1 MSENTPSTPEP
12 RRAQDEPVQSGE
24 PPVVEQPADQPAY
37 EEPGDQSPP
46 YVQPADQQPASE
58 QPAYEQ
64 PSYEQPGEQT
74 AYGQPTEQ
82 TAYGQPA
89 EQSAYQQQGYDQG
102 YQQGYAQ
109 QGYQQQ
115 GYQQPYG
122 QPGYGAPN
130 QLSPSDERTWS
141 IAAHLSPFLASFVG
155 LPFLGPL
162 VIYLVFRDR
171 GPFVRHHA
179 AQALNFQII
188 VAIGLLISIPLMFV
202 VIGIFTAIAIG
213 IAAIVLQIVAAIE
226 ANNGKWY
233 RYPLTPDW
241 VK

>member
-1 MSENTPSTPEP
+1 MTEYPQRP
-12 RRAQDEPVQSGE
+12 AD
-24 PPVVEQPADQPAY
+24 EQPTDQPAPGQTG
-37 EEPGDQSPP
+37 EALEPASSTEPGPSTEPGQGESPQG
-46 YVQPADQQPASE
+46 Y
-58 QPAYEQ
+58 
-64 PSYEQPGEQT
+64 GEQSYQQEY
-74 AYGQPTEQ
+74 AQEPPAGQQYPPQ
-82 TAYGQPA
+82 DYPRQD
-89 EQSAYQQQGYDQG
+89 YQQQDYP
-102 YQQGYAQ
+102 
-109 QGYQQQ
+109 QQQ
-115 GYQQPYG
+115 AYP
-122 QPGYGAPN
+122 QPGYPQHAYPASGPAP
-130 QLSPSDERTWS
+130 LSPADERTWA

-188 VAIGLLISIPLMFV
+188 VMIALVVFGLLSLAL
-202 VIGIFTAIAIG
+202 IGIPFLIATG
-213 IAAIVLQIVAAIE
+213 VAAIVFQIIAAVE

>member
-1 MSENTPSTPEP
+1 MDFRQRSREERQKTTHCQSVSGSCRSLKSRHIGAVDALNWRVLGFTSERARKSTPGVAVNVV
-12 RRAQDEPVQSGE
+12 AQQD
-24 PPVVEQPADQPAY
+24 
-37 EEPGDQSPP
+37 
-46 YVQPADQQPASE
+46 
-58 QPAYEQ
+58 
-64 PSYEQPGEQT
+64 
-74 AYGQPTEQ
+74 
-82 TAYGQPA
+82 
-89 EQSAYQQQGYDQG
+89 
-102 YQQGYAQ
+102 YAQ
-109 QGYQQQ
+109 QQAYPQAGYPQQAYPQ
-115 GYQQPYG
+115 SGPT
-122 QPGYGAPN
+122 P
-130 QLSPSDERTWS
+130 LSPADERTWA

-188 VAIGLLISIPLMFV
+188 VMIALVVFGLLSLAL
-202 VIGIFTAIAIG
+202 IGIPFLIATG
-213 IAAIVLQIVAAIE
+213 VAAIVFQIIAAVE

>member
-1 MSENTPSTPEP
+1 MSENTPSTPE
-12 RRAQDEPVQSGE
+12 
-24 PPVVEQPADQPAY
+24 
-37 EEPGDQSPP
+37 
-46 YVQPADQQPASE
+46 QQPQEPAQAQPDE
-58 QPAYEQ
+58 QVAAPQ
-64 PSYEQPGEQT
+64 PEYQPE
-74 AYGQPTEQ
+74 Y
-82 TAYGQPA
+82 
-89 EQSAYQQQGYDQG
+89 QQGYGQG
-102 YQQGYAQ
+102 YQQGYGQDYPQA
-109 QGYQQQ
+109 GYQQA

-122 QPGYGAPN
+122 QGYQQPYAAGPG
-130 QLSPSDERTWS
+130 QLSPTEERNWS

-171 GPFVRHHA
+171 GPFIRHHA

-202 VIGIFTAIAIG
+202 IVGIFTAIAIG
-213 IAAIVLQIVAAIE
+213 IAAIVFQIVAAIE

>member
-1 MSENTPSTPEP
+1 MTENTPSTPEP
-12 RRAQDEPVQSGE
+12 Q
-24 PPVVEQPADQPAY
+24 DQPEQAAQQGSY
-37 EEPGDQSPP
+37 DQGG
-46 YVQPADQQPASE
+46 YDQGGSQQS
-58 QPAYEQ
+58 
-64 PSYEQPGEQT
+64 SYEQSG
-74 AYGQPTEQ
+74 
-82 TAYGQPA
+82 
-89 EQSAYQQQGYDQG
+89 YQQQPHQAGGYPQVGYQQGG
-102 YQQGYAQ
+102 YQQGYT
-109 QGYQQQ
+109 G
-115 GYQQPYG
+115 G
-122 QPGYGAPN
+122 PN
-130 QLSPSDERTWS
+130 QLSPTDERTWS

-202 VIGIFTAIAIG
+202 LIGFVTAAIIG
-213 IAAIVLQIVAAIE
+213 IAAIVFQIVAAVE

-233 RYPLTPDW
+233 RYPMTPDW

>member
-1 MSENTPSTPEP
+1 MTDYPQRP
-12 RRAQDEPVQSGE
+12 AD
-24 PPVVEQPADQPAY
+24 EQPTDQPATGQTG
-37 EEPGDQSPP
+37 EALEPGQSTEPGQGESPQGYGEQPYQQEYAQETPAGQQYPP
-46 YVQPADQQPASE
+46 QDYPQPEYPQQQAYPASG
-58 QPAYEQ
+58 PA
-64 PSYEQPGEQT
+64 P
-74 AYGQPTEQ
+74 
-82 TAYGQPA
+82 
-89 EQSAYQQQGYDQG
+89 
-102 YQQGYAQ
+102 
-109 QGYQQQ
+109 
-115 GYQQPYG
+115 
-122 QPGYGAPN
+122 
-130 QLSPSDERTWS
+130 LSPADERTWA

-188 VAIGLLISIPLMFV
+188 VMIALVVFGLLSLV
-202 VIGIFTAIAIG
+202 LIGIPFLIATG
-213 IAAIVLQIVAAIE
+213 VAAIVFQIIAAVE

>member
-1 MSENTPSTPEP
+1 MSENPSSTPE
-12 RRAQDEPVQSGE
+12 
-24 PPVVEQPADQPAY
+24 
-37 EEPGDQSPP
+37 
-46 YVQPADQQPASE
+46 QQPRPTA
-58 QPAYEQ
+58 QPPAPDLQ
-64 PSYEQPGEQT
+64 GT
-74 AYGQPTEQ
+74 APQ
-82 TAYGQPA
+82 A
-89 EQSAYQQQGYDQG
+89 E
-102 YQQGYAQ
+102 
-109 QGYQQQ
+109 YQQQ
-115 GYQQPYG
+115 GYQQGYQQAG
-122 QPGYGAPN
+122 YQPGSEQQGYQQAGYQQAGYQQASTPGYPQPYAAAGPAP
-130 QLSPSDERTWS
+130 LSPSDERTWS

-188 VAIGLLISIPLMFV
+188 VAIGILISLPLMIIIVGFITAGIIAVAAV
-202 VIGIFTAIAIG
+202 VF
-213 IAAIVLQIVAAIE
+213 QIVAAVE

>member
-1 MSENTPSTPEP
+1 MTEHPQHPSDDQPQAGQSAQETPGAPALPEASAPEQGASTEQTPEH
-12 RRAQDEPVQSGE
+12 AY
-24 PPVVEQPADQPAY
+24 EQPT
-37 EEPGDQSPP
+37 G
-46 YVQPADQQPASE
+46 

-64 PSYEQPGEQT
+64 PTGEQAYAEQPTGEQAYAEQAPGQQAYAEQAPGQQ
-74 AYGQPTEQ
+74 AYG
-82 TAYGQPA
+82 
-89 EQSAYQQQGYDQG
+89 DQG
-102 YQQGYAQ
+102 YGQGYAQ
-109 QGYQQQ
+109 PGYQ
-115 GYQQPYG
+115 GGVAKPMT
-122 QPGYGAPN
+122 
-130 QLSPSDERTWS
+130 PSDERTWA

-162 VIYLVFRDR
+162 VIYLIFRDR

-188 VAIGLLISIPLMFV
+188 VAIGILISIPLMFV
-202 VIGIFTAIAIG
+202 IIGIVTAIVIGV
-213 IAAIVLQIVAAIE
+213 AAIVFQIVAAVE

>member
-1 MSENTPSTPEP
+1 MSENPSSTPEQQP
-12 RRAQDEPVQSGE
+12 QPTAQPPAPEPQGT
-24 PPVVEQPADQPAY
+24 ADQGYA
-37 EEPGDQSPP
+37 
-46 YVQPADQQPASE
+46 
-58 QPAYEQ
+58 
-64 PSYEQPGEQT
+64 
-74 AYGQPTEQ
+74 
-82 TAYGQPA
+82 
-89 EQSAYQQQGYDQG
+89 QQGYA
-102 YQQGYAQ
+102 QQGYAQ
-109 QGYQQQ
+109 QGYQQ
-115 GYQQPYG
+115 PYAAAG
-122 QPGYGAPN
+122 SAPM
-130 QLSPSDERTWS
+130 SPTDERNWS

-188 VAIGLLISIPLMFV
+188 VAIGILISVPLMFV
-202 VIGIFTAIAIG
+202 IVGIFTAIAIAV
-213 IAAIVLQIVAAIE
+213 AAVVFQIVAAVE

>member
-1 MSENTPSTPEP
+1 MTDYPQRP
-12 RRAQDEPVQSGE
+12 AD
-24 PPVVEQPADQPAY
+24 EQPTDQPATGQTG
-37 EEPGDQSPP
+37 EALEPAPSTEPGQSTEPAQSPEP
-46 YVQPADQQPASE
+46 GQGESPHGYGE
-58 QPAYEQ
+58 QPYQQEYAQET
-64 PSYEQPGEQT
+64 P
-74 AYGQPTEQ
+74 AGQQYPPQDYPQEG
-82 TAYGQPA
+82 YP
-89 EQSAYQQQGYDQG
+89 QQGYPQPG
-102 YQQGYAQ
+102 YQQP
-109 QGYQQQ
+109 GYQQQ
-115 GYQQPYG
+115 AYPQSGP
-122 QPGYGAPN
+122 AP
-130 QLSPSDERTWS
+130 LSPADERTWA

-188 VAIGLLISIPLMFV
+188 VMIALVVFGLLSLAL
-202 VIGIFTAIAIG
+202 IGIPFLIATG
-213 IAAIVLQIVAAIE
+213 VAAIVFQIIAAVE

>member
-12 RRAQDEPVQSGE
+12 QRPQDEPTPYDPTAE
-24 PPVVEQPADQPAY
+24 QPAY
-37 EEPGDQSPP
+37 EEPADQPPP
-46 YVQPADQQPASE
+46 YAQAADEQPVPEQPTYHQGTPE
-58 QPAYEQ
+58 QPAYQ
-64 PSYEQPGEQT
+64 
-74 AYGQPTEQ
+74 QPT
-82 TAYGQPA
+82 
-89 EQSAYQQQGYDQG
+89 YDQG
-102 YQQGYAQ
+102 TQQDYGQQAYSQQPYPQ

-115 GYQQPYG
+115 YQ
-122 QPGYGAPN
+122 GYGGRPN
-130 QLSPSDERTWS
+130 QLSPTDERTWS

-202 VIGIFTAIAIG
+202 IIGFFTAAIIG

>member
-1 MSENTPSTPEP
+1 MTEHPQDPQHAQGTQGEAQPQSPQPPE
-12 RRAQDEPVQSGE
+12 QPVQPQPGYGGQPPSGE
-24 PPVVEQPADQPAY
+24 QAGPPQFEQPQF
-37 EEPGDQSPP
+37 EQS
-46 YVQPADQQPASE
+46 
-58 QPAYEQ
+58 AYEQ
-64 PSYEQPGEQT
+64 S
-74 AYGQPTEQ
+74 
-82 TAYGQPA
+82 AYGQPA
-89 EQSAYQQQGYDQG
+89 SSPPQYGEQ
-102 YQQGYAQ
+102 
-109 QGYQQQ
+109 
-115 GYQQPYG
+115 YG
-122 QPGYGAPN
+122 PGYPQTGAPLTGPAP
-130 QLSPSDERTWS
+130 LSPADERTWS
-141 IAAHLSPFLASFVG
+141 IAAHLSPFLASLVG

-202 VIGIFTAIAIG
+202 LVGIFTAIVIG
-213 IAAIVLQIVAAIE
+213 IAAVVFQIIAAVE

>member
-1 MSENTPSTPEP
+1 MSENTSSTPEP
-12 RRAQDEPVQSGE
+12 QAPQGQPSQPAAPGEPQLPAQELSQELPPPPYEQEQPYGQAQD
-24 PPVVEQPADQPAY
+24 QPY
-37 EEPGDQSPP
+37 
-46 YVQPADQQPASE
+46 
-58 QPAYEQ
+58 
-64 PSYEQPGEQT
+64 
-74 AYGQPTEQ
+74 
-82 TAYGQPA
+82 
-89 EQSAYQQQGYDQG
+89 
-102 YQQGYAQ
+102 
-109 QGYQQQ
+109 QQ
-115 GYQQPYG
+115 GYQQPYAAG
-122 QPGYGAPN
+122 PAP
-130 QLSPSDERTWS
+130 LSPTDERNWS

-188 VAIGLLISIPLMFV
+188 VAIGILISVPLMFV
-202 VIGIFTAIAIG
+202 LVGFVTAAIIAV
-213 IAAIVLQIVAAIE
+213 AAIVFQIVAAVE

>member
-1 MSENTPSTPEP
+1 MTEYPQRP
-12 RRAQDEPVQSGE
+12 AD
-24 PPVVEQPADQPAY
+24 EQPTDQPATGQTG
-37 EEPGDQSPP
+37 EALEPASSTEPGPSTEPGQGESPQG
-46 YVQPADQQPASE
+46 YGE
-58 QPAYEQ
+58 QP
-64 PSYEQPGEQT
+64 
-74 AYGQPTEQ
+74 
-82 TAYGQPA
+82 
-89 EQSAYQQQGYDQG
+89 YQQE
-102 YQQGYAQ
+102 YAQ
-109 QGYQQQ
+109 EPPAGQQYPPQ
-115 GYQQPYG
+115 DYPQQDYQQPDYPQQQAYP
-122 QPGYGAPN
+122 QPGYPQHAYPASGPAP
-130 QLSPSDERTWS
+130 LSPADERTWA

-188 VAIGLLISIPLMFV
+188 VMIALVVFGLLSLAL
-202 VIGIFTAIAIG
+202 IGIPFLIATG
-213 IAAIVLQIVAAIE
+213 VAAIVFQIIAAVE

>member
-12 RRAQDEPVQSGE
+12 QRPQDEPSRSS
-24 PPVVEQPADQPAY
+24 EQPEYEPTAEQPGYDATAGQPAY
-37 EEPGDQSPP
+37 EEPADQPPP
-46 YVQPADQQPASE
+46 YAQPADEQSAPEQPTYQQVTPE
-58 QPAYEQ
+58 QPAY
-64 PSYEQPGEQT
+64 
-74 AYGQPTEQ
+74 
-82 TAYGQPA
+82 
-89 EQSAYQQQGYDQG
+89 QQQAYDQG
-102 YQQGYAQ
+102 SQQDHGQQGYAQ
-109 QGYQQQ
+109 QDYGQQGYGQQPYPQQ
-115 GYQQPYG
+115 GYQ
-122 QPGYGAPN
+122 PGYGGAPN
-130 QLSPSDERTWS
+130 QLSPTDERTWS

-202 VIGIFTAIAIG
+202 VIGI
-213 IAAIVLQIVAAIE
+213 AAIVLQIVAAIE

>member
-1 MSENTPSTPEP
+1 MTENPSSTPE
-12 RRAQDEPVQSGE
+12 
-24 PPVVEQPADQPAY
+24 
-37 EEPGDQSPP
+37 
-46 YVQPADQQPASE
+46 QQPQQE
-58 QPAYEQ
+58 
-64 PSYEQPGEQT
+64 
-74 AYGQPTEQ
+74 
-82 TAYGQPA
+82 
-89 EQSAYQQQGYDQG
+89 YQQQEYPQQQAPASG
-102 YQQGYAQ
+102 YQQTPPSGY
-109 QGYQQQ
+109 QQ
-115 GYQQPYG
+115 GYQQPYAS
-122 QPGYGAPN
+122 PGPAP
-130 QLSPSDERTWS
+130 LSPSDERTWS

-188 VAIGLLISIPLMFV
+188 VAIGILISVPLMFV
-202 VIGIFTAIAIG
+202 LVGFITAAVIA
-213 IAAIVLQIVAAIE
+213 IAAIVFQIVAAVE

>member
-1 MSENTPSTPEP
+1 MSENTPSTP
-12 RRAQDEPVQSGE
+12 G
-24 PPVVEQPADQPAY
+24 
-37 EEPGDQSPP
+37 
-46 YVQPADQQPASE
+46 QQPQEPAQRQPDE
-58 QPAYEQ
+58 QVATPEAEPA
-64 PSYEQPGEQT
+64 
-74 AYGQPTEQ
+74 
-82 TAYGQPA
+82 
-89 EQSAYQQQGYDQG
+89 QGHDQDDPQGG
-102 YQQGYAQ
+102 YQQTGYEQTGPEQ
-109 QGYQQQ
+109 QAGYQQAGYEPQ
-115 GYQQPYG
+115 AGYQQAGYEQAGYQQPYG
-122 QPGYGAPN
+122 QGYQQPYAAGPR
-130 QLSPSDERTWS
+130 QLSPTDERNWS

-171 GPFVRHHA
+171 GPFIRHHA

-202 VIGIFTAIAIG
+202 VVGIFTAIAIG

>member
-1 MSENTPSTPEP
+1 MTDYPQRP
-12 RRAQDEPVQSGE
+12 AD
-24 PPVVEQPADQPAY
+24 EQPTDQPATGQTG
-37 EEPGDQSPP
+37 EALEPAPSADAGQSTEPGQGEWPQG
-46 YVQPADQQPASE
+46 YGE
-58 QPAYEQ
+58 QPYQQEYAQETPAGQQYPPQDYPQQDYPQQQAY
-64 PSYEQPGEQT
+64 PQPG
-74 AYGQPTEQ
+74 YP
-82 TAYGQPA
+82 
-89 EQSAYQQQGYDQG
+89 QQQGYPQSG
-102 YQQGYAQ
+102 
-109 QGYQQQ
+109 
-115 GYQQPYG
+115 PT
-122 QPGYGAPN
+122 P
-130 QLSPSDERTWS
+130 LSPADERTWA

-188 VAIGLLISIPLMFV
+188 VMIALVVFGLLSLAL
-202 VIGIFTAIAIG
+202 IGIPFLIATG
-213 IAAIVLQIVAAIE
+213 VAAIVFQIIAAVE